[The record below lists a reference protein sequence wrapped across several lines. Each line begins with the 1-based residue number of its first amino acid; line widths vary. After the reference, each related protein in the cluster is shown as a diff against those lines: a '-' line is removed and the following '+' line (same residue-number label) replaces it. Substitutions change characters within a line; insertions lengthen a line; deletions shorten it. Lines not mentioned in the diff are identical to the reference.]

1 MERKNPA
8 DMLFSGALKQRFKSP
23 RRTQFDVEIF
33 GVRQKTQ
40 KQVEPLLER
49 KIIRATFA
57 WVAGGD
63 DDRRGLT
70 TASVA
75 AATGQDR
82 HLALE
87 WTEHAAEVVESKLKK
102 VRRLMHGNGETEIG
116 GRGDNTND
124 KLVRFFDRPA
134 RYHIISNSKNQERAM
149 IAPFVACSRDDR
161 N

>member
-1 MERKNPA
+1 
-8 DMLFSGALKQRFKSP
+8 MLFSGALKQRFKSA
-23 RRTQFDVEIF
+23 RRTQFDIEIF

-49 KIIRATFA
+49 KIIRATFV
-57 WVAGGD
+57 WVTGGD
-63 DDRRGLT
+63 DDRGRLAT
-70 TASVA
+70 
-75 AATGQDR
+75 ATGQDR

-87 WTEHAAEVVESKLKK
+87 WTEHAAEMVESKLKK

-116 GRGDNTND
+116 RRGDNTND

>member
-1 MERKNPA
+1 MKRKNPA

-23 RRTQFDVEIF
+23 RRTQSDVKIF

-63 DDRRGLT
+63 DDRRGLA

-87 WTEHAAEVVESKLKK
+87 WIEHAAEMVESKLKK
-102 VRRLMHGNGETEIG
+102 VRRLMHGNCETEIG
-116 GRGDNTND
+116 GRGDITND
-124 KLVRFFDRPA
+124 KLARFFHRPV
-134 RYHIISNSKNQERAM
+134 RYHRIGNSKDQDSAI
-149 IAPFVACSRDDR
+149 IAR
-161 N
+161 

>member
-1 MERKNPA
+1 MEGENSA
-8 DMLFSGALKQRFKSP
+8 DLSFSGAFKQRFKSVG
-23 RRTQFDVEIF
+23 RTQFDVEIF

-63 DDRRGLT
+63 DDRRGLA

-87 WTEHAAEVVESKLKK
+87 WIEHAAEMVESKLKK

-116 GRGDNTND
+116 GRGEEYND
-124 KLVRFFDRPA
+124 KTVRFFDRPA
-134 RYHIISNSKNQERAM
+134 RYHIISNSKNEQYLT
-149 IAPFVACSRDDR
+149 
-161 N
+161 

>member
-8 DMLFSGALKQRFKSP
+8 DMLFSGALKQRFEPP
-23 RRTQFDVEIF
+23 RRTQFDVKIF

-63 DDRRGLT
+63 DDRRGLA

-87 WTEHAAEVVESKLKK
+87 WIEHAAEMVESKLKK
-102 VRRLMHGNGETEIG
+102 VRRMMHGNCETEIG
-116 GRGDNTND
+116 GRGGNTNN
-124 KLVRFFDRPA
+124 KLVCFIVRRG
-134 RYHIISNSKNQERAM
+134 RLYM
-149 IAPFVACSRDDR
+149 I
-161 N
+161 

>member
-1 MERKNPA
+1 M
-8 DMLFSGALKQRFKSP
+8 
-23 RRTQFDVEIF
+23 
-33 GVRQKTQ
+33 
-40 KQVEPLLER
+40 EPLLER

-57 WVAGGD
+57 WVAGSD
-63 DDRRGLT
+63 DDRRGPAP
-70 TASVA
+70 ASVA

-87 WTEHAAEVVESKLKK
+87 WIEHAAEMVESKLKK

-134 RYHIISNSKNQERAM
+134 RYHIISDSKNQERAM
-149 IAPFVACSRDDR
+149 IVPLVACSRDDR

>member
-8 DMLFSGALKQRFKSP
+8 DILFSGARKQRFKSA
-23 RRTQFDVEIF
+23 RRTQFDIEIF

-40 KQVEPLLER
+40 KQVETLLKR

-63 DDRRGLT
+63 DDRRGLA
-70 TASVA
+70 TASIA

-87 WTEHAAEVVESKLKK
+87 WIEHAAEMIESKLKK
-102 VRRLMHGNGETEIG
+102 VRRLCMVTAKRRSAGEAITPTISWFASLTG
-116 GRGDNTND
+116 LR
-124 KLVRFFDRPA
+124 V
-134 RYHIISNSKNQERAM
+134 II
-149 IAPFVACSRDDR
+149 
-161 N
+161 

>member
-8 DMLFSGALKQRFKSP
+8 DILVSGALKQRFKSP
-23 RRTQFDVEIF
+23 RRTQCEGEIF

-57 WVAGGD
+57 WVAGSD
-63 DDRRGLT
+63 DDRRGLA

-87 WTEHAAEVVESKLKK
+87 WIEHAAEMVESKLKK
-102 VRRLMHGNGETEIG
+102 VRRLMHCNGATEIG
-116 GRGDNTND
+116 GRGGKDYS
-124 KLVRFFDRPA
+124 KKVPFFERPSH
-134 RYHIISNSKNQERAM
+134 YYTNSKFQHQSRA
-149 IAPFVACSRDDR
+149 INSSF
-161 N
+161 

>member
-8 DMLFSGALKQRFKSP
+8 DILFSGALKQRFKSV
-23 RRTQFDVEIF
+23 RRTQFDIEIF

-49 KIIRATFA
+49 KIIHATFA

-63 DDRRGLT
+63 DDRGWLAT
-70 TASVA
+70 
-75 AATGQDR
+75 ATGQDR

-87 WTEHAAEVVESKLKK
+87 WIEHAAEMVESKLKK
-102 VRRLMHGNGETEIG
+102 VRRLMHGNGATEIG
-116 GRGDNTND
+116 GRGDNAND

>member
-8 DMLFSGALKQRFKSP
+8 DMLFSGALKQRFESP

-57 WVAGGD
+57 WVAGSD
-63 DDRRGLT
+63 DDRRGLA

-87 WTEHAAEVVESKLKK
+87 RIELAAETLESKLKK
-102 VRRLMHGNGETEIG
+102 VRRLMHGHGEAEHG
-116 GRGDNTND
+116 GRDDNSND
-124 KLVRFFDRPA
+124 KLLRCSHLPA
-134 RYHIISNSKNQERAM
+134 RYKKMSN
-149 IAPFVACSRDDR
+149 
-161 N
+161 

>member
-1 MERKNPA
+1 M
-8 DMLFSGALKQRFKSP
+8 
-23 RRTQFDVEIF
+23 
-33 GVRQKTQ
+33 
-40 KQVEPLLER
+40 
-49 KIIRATFA
+49 IRATFA

-63 DDRRGLT
+63 DDRRGLA

-87 WTEHAAEVVESKLKK
+87 WIEHAAEMVESKLKK

-134 RYHIISNSKNQERAM
+134 RYHIISDSKNQERAM
-149 IAPFVACSRDDR
+149 IVPLVACSRDDR

>member
-63 DDRRGLT
+63 DDRCGLA

-87 WTEHAAEVVESKLKK
+87 WIEHAAEMVDSKLQK
-102 VRRLMHGNGETEIG
+102 VRGLMHGNGETEIG
-116 GRGDNTND
+116 GPGDNTKEKD
-124 KLVRFFDRPA
+124 VRLFDRHSP
-134 RYHIISNSKNQERAM
+134 
-149 IAPFVACSRDDR
+149 D
-161 N
+161 